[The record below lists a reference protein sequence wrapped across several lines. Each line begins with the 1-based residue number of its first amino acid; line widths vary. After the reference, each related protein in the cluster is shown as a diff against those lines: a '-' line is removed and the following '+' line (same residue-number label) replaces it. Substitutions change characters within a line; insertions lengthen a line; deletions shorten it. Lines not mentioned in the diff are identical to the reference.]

1 MADSKKNLCAMI
13 PVELHDRV
21 RAAQEQAGMT
31 LSAYIT
37 ELLINY
43 YEGGKEKMA
52 EGMRTMAF
60 QMSEEM
66 FLRLKK
72 HLERESARTGKKVSQ
87 KEFVLG
93 LIRQALDEAEREVAD
108 HGADLGA

>member
-21 RAAQEQAGMT
+21 RAEQEQTGLT

-37 ELLINY
+37 ELLSNY
-43 YEGGKEKMA
+43 YEKRSEKTMD
-52 EGMRTMAF
+52 GMRTMAF
-60 QMSEEM
+60 QMPEEM
-66 FLRLKK
+66 FQRLKK
-72 HLERESARTGKKVSQ
+72 HLVRESARTGKKVSQ

-93 LIRQALDEAEREVAD
+93 LIRQALEEAEREVAD
-108 HGADLGA
+108 SGADLGE

>member
-21 RAAQEQAGMT
+21 RAEQEQAGLT

-37 ELLINY
+37 ELLTNY
-43 YEGGKEKMA
+43 YKGGKEKMA

-66 FLRLKK
+66 FQRLKK

-108 HGADLGA
+108 SGADLGK